1 MIFIDTNFFIGFFIK
16 TDFWFERASETI
28 KEIPIEERIICQAIL
43 NEIITLIGMKS
54 DVKTCK
60 KVYNYLKDT
69 CTIFNENSIPNI
81 NDKIIETYINFNG
94 DLSFTDSTIIESMK
108 ELGITKI
115 ISFDRNFDKVN
126 EIERIY

>member
-16 TDFWFERASETI
+16 NDFWFERASEII
-28 KEIPIEERIICQAIL
+28 KEIPSEERIICQAVL
-43 NEIITLIGMKS
+43 NEIITLLGMKS
-54 DVKTCK
+54 DVETCK

-81 NDKIIETYINFNG
+81 NDKIMEIYMTFNG

-115 ISFDRNFDKVN
+115 ITFDKDFDKVN
-126 EIERIY
+126 GIQRIY

>member
-16 TDFWFERASETI
+16 TDFWFERASEII
-28 KEIPIEERIICQAIL
+28 KEIPTEERIICQAVL
-43 NEIITLIGMKS
+43 NKIITLIGMKS

-108 ELGITKI
+108 ELGIRKI
-115 ISFDRNFDKVN
+115 ISFDKDFSKVN
-126 EIERIY
+126 GIERIY

>member
-16 TDFWFERASETI
+16 NDFWFERASEII
-28 KEIPIEERIICQAIL
+28 KEIPSEERIICQAVL
-43 NEIITLIGMKS
+43 NEIITLLGMKS
-54 DVKTCK
+54 DVETCK

-81 NDKIIETYINFNG
+81 NDKIMETYMTFNG

-115 ISFDRNFDKVN
+115 ITFDKDFDKVN
-126 EIERIY
+126 GIQRIY

>member
-1 MIFIDTNFFIGFFIK
+1 M
-16 TDFWFERASETI
+16 
-28 KEIPIEERIICQAIL
+28 CQAVL

-115 ISFDRNFDKVN
+115 ISFDKDFDKMN
-126 EIERIY
+126 GIERIY

>member
-16 TDFWFERASETI
+16 TDFWFERASEII
-28 KEIPIEERIICQAIL
+28 KEIPTKERIICQAVL

-54 DVKTCK
+54 DVKNCK

-115 ISFDRNFDKVN
+115 ISFDKDFDKVN
-126 EIERIY
+126 GIQRIY